1 MAAGAGPPT
10 ADIIQAV
17 GRTNDFLESFL
28 TVKARAEKRATENED
43 RQRPGRIVVKFGT
56 NLLTGGRDTLDE
68 RVAASLV
75 DQVAEI
81 RGMGCEVLIVTS
93 GAVALGREAIA
104 QRGQVGRFNR
114 WTLAYRQALAA
125 IGQAKLMHMYERLF
139 SAHGDTVAQAMV
151 TRGDLQNRLGYL
163 NFRNTLET
171 LLEIGAIPVINE
183 NDVVGVD
190 ELEGGSYGDND
201 RLSAM
206 VANSI
211 DADLLVL
218 LGEMDGLFTADPDID
233 PEARFIPEVREID
246 DHVVQIAGDSRDGRG
261 RGGMAS
267 KVEAAR
273 LATASGTD
281 VVIASGRTENVL
293 PRLYDGEKMG
303 TRFTSNASHIES
315 RKRWVLT
322 GVTEHRGGVLVD
334 DGAASAVR
342 NGGTSLLPAGIA
354 DVEGVFGRGEIIAIK
369 DADGEVVAW
378 GVANYSSDDLGIIK
392 GRKSAE
398 VRGLLGREYG
408 PEVVHRDNM
417 AVV

>member
-1 MAAGAGPPT
+1 MT
-10 ADIIQAV
+10 A
-17 GRTNDFLESFL
+17 
-28 TVKARAEKRATENED
+28 KARAEKRASQDED
-43 RQRPGRIVVKFGT
+43 LRTPGRIVVKFGT

-68 RVAASLV
+68 RVVSSLV
-75 DQVAEI
+75 DQVAEV
-81 RGMGCEVLIVTS
+81 RRRGCEVLIVTS

-125 IGQAKLMHMYERLF
+125 IGQARLMHMYERLF

-171 LLEIGAIPVINE
+171 LMEIGAIPVINE

-233 PEARFIPEVREID
+233 PEARFIAEVTEID
-246 DHVVQIAGDSRDGRG
+246 DRVVQIAGDSRDGRG

-273 LATASGTD
+273 LATASGTE

-293 PRLYDGEKMG
+293 PRLYEGEKLG
-303 TRFTSNASHIES
+303 TRFISNASHLES

-342 NGGTSLLPAGIA
+342 NGGTSLLPAGVA
-354 DVEGVFGRGEIIAIK
+354 GVEGEFGRGEIIAIRGGG
-369 DADGEVVAW
+369 GEVVAW
-378 GVANYSSDDLGIIK
+378 GVANYSSADLAVIK
-392 GRKSAE
+392 GRKSGE